1 MLESQYLV
9 TFGFGGA
16 CLLASLV
23 LNRYHDESGIL
34 ALMASGAFGLT
45 ALRGDTISVV
55 TDSGTVVEA
64 GSGDVSLLALG
75 FALVALVTFVGSLR
89 DLSTVTTS
97 VVEVDR

>member
-34 ALMASGAFGLT
+34 ALMSAGAFGLT

-55 TDSGTVVEA
+55 SNGTVVEA
-64 GSGDVSLLALG
+64 GSGDVQLLCLGLALVG
-75 FALVALVTFVGSLR
+75 LVTFVGSLR

-97 VVEVDR
+97 VVEVER